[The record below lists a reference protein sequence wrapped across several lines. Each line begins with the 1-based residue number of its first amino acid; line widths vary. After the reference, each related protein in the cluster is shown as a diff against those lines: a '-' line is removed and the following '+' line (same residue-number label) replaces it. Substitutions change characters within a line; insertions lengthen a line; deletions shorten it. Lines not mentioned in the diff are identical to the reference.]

1 MKRKAFVPPRL
12 LAAEVGRTVVA
23 AAQPEQRSTAPLPI
37 SVFDCVFSKCK
48 PGSKR
53 SGSSTDGSLCITGA
67 TAQVLDLQ
75 LRVASSG
82 ALPPAVAAAFHNA
95 HAAATAAVAAG
106 QPLGPLW
113 QTHEEMP
120 DLMVADCRVC
130 VDDDRGACIQPDEW
144 QLRQDVA
151 AEAKAGKPQHTGK
164 AIAADNIGAKML
176 ASMGWRPGEHP
187 ANEAAPVLPLRWGRD
202 GLGSNPQVKQLGL
215 RQRIRI
221 DHMHAL
227 HASPQQ
233 SLMPLG
239 GAGHFSYYHHRG
251 GRVVAM
257 VRIIDGEIVQDD
269 DPRVTG
275 QAAAPPPARQ
285 GPPLAQPP
293 PPSAARRGGF
303 DFSAPPLR
311 VVPDDSGSNIAN
323 LPNLVVFGR
332 TIHPQHVLMLIAAC
346 VFFGVKGLVFTSTSR
361 TISQHRT
368 EMVGGGNRPGH
379 KTPCSACWDRHRLA
393 GVIPRRPGLL
403 RILGRQE
410 ADPASCR
417 NQTECCCTSQT
428 RVDDLMN
435 QNVMPAAANV
445 WMSLKVGQ
453 ARKKFG
459 VKYPTLY
466 EDATKP
472 NAKAFNCRAHQN
484 SLENLP
490 SFYALLLVAGIR
502 YPVSA
507 SIAGAVALV
516 GRIAYFIG
524 YSTGEPSARMRGAF
538 THLGVI
544 ALAGMVARWAMERQD
559 VVSRIQLLQAAD
571 LPTALH
577 GLLKEAQSLLKPPS
591 RCTSGAGAPQPASA
605 DARLSLVLA
614 ILELLERAALLTSQH
629 CDSTIIKASASGSQA
644 QLLAAFQKHS
654 WMWELLLRKHLADL
668 LLRPAAAQIFVEA
681 AAGLPSIVQER
692 LYSLWRQQLLLSQ
705 HDSQPL
711 HLSPVLLQQ
720 LLEQLRLCFQAR
732 SIALPQLPGDVP
744 QTAGASAAAADA
756 ARQPLLP
763 QSGGTE
769 VRVVLREHL
778 PSLLHLLLTAC
789 CCGGGDGRQPAEVT
803 SSQQHADGSSGRASG
818 NAPHAPSLSSMQ
830 SAAAAGVRQ
839 SQRPQAGGSSS
850 LRQAQQV
857 ASGAGSSPVGACCQ
871 VAVGSS
877 AVREGLLRHAV
888 LLVSKLSNPDALH
901 EMLSILPQHHA
912 GCGAGADS
920 DSDRDEGRSQQQQ
933 RQLSRRDAAKV
944 QTAVALIE
952 VCLDGMLT
960 LPKLAAAV
968 HQQLHGKASSTGG
981 GVTDSRPAQQDAG
994 ANPSSSGAASR
1005 PAAASAMAASV
1016 AEAAGSQQAVGTAA
1030 AAAAEGREEEELR
1043 HSVGLMLG
1051 MHRELSRLQ
1060 AEQELQGE
1068 SCPCCL
1074 LLPAL
1079 LAPARA
1085 STRSSSAVVCCCG
1098 VAANDAGPGGELQS
1112 GSGSRQRQQA
1122 QALSPPACQRLLS
1135 MLAEVQPQPQQQQ
1148 TVAPKQ
1154 QQHVPSPAAVASPND
1169 PADLKL
1175 ADSQAIGGGG
1185 NTRRSTGARGR
1196 EQAALGV
1203 GYQSPPALLLVP
1215 PQLAVQGLELVCRAV
1230 AADGSGS
1237 GSWSKLPPAGS
1248 ISGAS
1253 RLADMAV
1260 SVSAIYL
1267 ACYQAMWGGR
1277 VLRSAEAYQ
1286 LLLVAAKLRMLLHSS
1301 GGGSTQAGAGTADNE
1316 AAAEAALVAQN
1327 AVSGR
1332 RRRPRSCAADL
1343 QPLGAAGAATIAA
1356 GGATSR
1362 AKRLKADPGGQDGD
1376 AVRQLLQLFQQ
1387 QPLSAPQAG
1396 QPGEALAGSGPGSQQ
1411 GQVQQQHRGGRR
1423 VVAVQVQ
1430 QRPEG
1435 SAQPSSASAHKRIT
1449 PQQLAPSAAAA
1460 AAAAGVLLLPA
1471 GSQQQQEQPQQA
1483 EVPARGNIVA
1493 AAHGAMAADGRVQQR
1508 VVISKAA
1515 NMTEEEQDEV
1525 WAAYIAD
1532 KEFLVEMLGDADYQ
1546 QWYDEGAHPLRR
1558 QQHRAGGLEAAWAA
1572 VLGGPAAGSLVQQQL
1587 PRSLLQ
1593 ASGQMPWDA
1602 AAAACLRLLRLLLRS
1617 LGSGGADPVAVA
1629 AGADASAAPALLCS
1643 AQQSSVLLRAFAAPL
1658 RRQGALAAA
1667 NALLGITGSMHIST
1681 AVKAAQ
1687 AAPAGGVLLLL
1698 SAHLLALVRGERSA
1712 AESSLFG
1719 GSLCDGRPE
1728 RPAPGRQWATG
1739 RCRLTAPPLLD
1750 AYAALLADLLAAAQ
1764 RDVAADPT
1772 CGLGKPLQRHQL
1784 QLRPVELSAALAT
1797 RLMLLPPPT
1806 QHMLAPGCALLLRL
1820 AVADAD
1826 AQQAMAQLAALLWML
1841 AQAQQSE
1848 GGVPH
1853 SWCGGLTAAVRVP
1866 PDCPEWLLG
1875 EALMLE
1881 GPREVASQGHAL
1893 LLRPLREVQAAAAAE
1908 LLTQLRQSVA
1918 QRLEQQQQQQQQQQ
1932 QEEEGSFG
1940 VVALSAEVLLPA
1952 ADACH
1957 ASVQLLLL
1965 EWQAH
1970 KPRRQG
1976 VSGDGS
1982 DAESEEAEE
1991 EAEQSEHP
1999 LLAGSPAAVAELAGL
2014 AAALC
2019 LAGAA
2024 AGGTLASLVDAAPA
2038 CGGTLRP
2045 QQRGQQLRV
2054 QGAKI
2059 AGEHAPASTAAG
2071 VLALCNQFL
2080 EVADRLLQSGCLPPG
2095 VAQQQL
2101 EAACEQLE
2109 GQLQAVEQLCLALP
2123 QHHPL
2128 LLTLEAAMDAAPQ
2141 LWRPAPLQPD
2151 QSDDKGS
2158 QCSSSDDEQQSTQG
2172 GCQPGALIEQ
2182 QQQVP
2187 KGRVQ
2192 RYARKQRGRRLKDVR
2207 NPALRAMLAEDGCA
2221 GELDAEDLSDL
2232 EDFIVCNPERDYD
2245 SFFRRHFW
2253 QAKGSDSEEEEE
2265 QQQEEEEP
2273 QQAPRQKA
2281 AAGVADK
2288 AQAL

>member
-1 MKRKAFVPPRL
+1 
-12 LAAEVGRTVVA
+12 
-23 AAQPEQRSTAPLPI
+23 
-37 SVFDCVFSKCK
+37 
-48 PGSKR
+48 
-53 SGSSTDGSLCITGA
+53 
-67 TAQVLDLQ
+67 
-75 LRVASSG
+75 
-82 ALPPAVAAAFHNA
+82 
-95 HAAATAAVAAG
+95 
-106 QPLGPLW
+106 
-113 QTHEEMP
+113 
-120 DLMVADCRVC
+120 
-130 VDDDRGACIQPDEW
+130 
-144 QLRQDVA
+144 
-151 AEAKAGKPQHTGK
+151 
-164 AIAADNIGAKML
+164 
-176 ASMGWRPGEHP
+176 
-187 ANEAAPVLPLRWGRD
+187 
-202 GLGSNPQVKQLGL
+202 
-215 RQRIRI
+215 
-221 DHMHAL
+221 
-227 HASPQQ
+227 
-233 SLMPLG
+233 
-239 GAGHFSYYHHRG
+239 
-251 GRVVAM
+251 
-257 VRIIDGEIVQDD
+257 
-269 DPRVTG
+269 
-275 QAAAPPPARQ
+275 
-285 GPPLAQPP
+285 
-293 PPSAARRGGF
+293 
-303 DFSAPPLR
+303 
-311 VVPDDSGSNIAN
+311 
-323 LPNLVVFGR
+323 
-332 TIHPQHVLMLIAAC
+332 
-346 VFFGVKGLVFTSTSR
+346 
-361 TISQHRT
+361 
-368 EMVGGGNRPGH
+368 
-379 KTPCSACWDRHRLA
+379 
-393 GVIPRRPGLL
+393 
-403 RILGRQE
+403 
-410 ADPASCR
+410 
-417 NQTECCCTSQT
+417 
-428 RVDDLMN
+428 
-435 QNVMPAAANV
+435 
-445 WMSLKVGQ
+445 
-453 ARKKFG
+453 
-459 VKYPTLY
+459 
-466 EDATKP
+466 
-472 NAKAFNCRAHQN
+472 
-484 SLENLP
+484 
-490 SFYALLLVAGIR
+490 
-502 YPVSA
+502 
-507 SIAGAVALV
+507 
-516 GRIAYFIG
+516 
-524 YSTGEPSARMRGAF
+524 
-538 THLGVI
+538 
-544 ALAGMVARWAMERQD
+544 MERQD
-559 VVSRIQLLQAAD
+559 VLSRIQLLQAAD

-614 ILELLERAALLTSQH
+614 ILELLERAALLTTQH
-629 CDSTIIKASASGSQA
+629 CDSKIIKGSQA

-711 HLSPVLLQQ
+711 HLSPALLQQ
-720 LLEQLRLCFQAR
+720 LLDQLRLCFQAR
-732 SIALPQLPGDVP
+732 SITLPQLPGDVP
-744 QTAGASAAAADA
+744 QTAGAPAAATDA

-818 NAPHAPSLSSMQ
+818 NAPHAPSLTSMQ

-857 ASGAGSSPVGACCQ
+857 ASGAGSSPVGACRQ
-871 VAVGSS
+871 VADGSS
-877 AVREGLLRHAV
+877 AMREGLLRHAV

-901 EMLSILPQHHA
+901 EMLSILPQQHA

-920 DSDRDEGRSQQQQ
+920 DSDSDEGRSQQQQ

-968 HQQLHGKASSTGG
+968 HQQLHGKASSTGCG
-981 GVTDSRPAQQDAG
+981 ATDSRPAQQDAV

-1043 HSVGLMLG
+1043 HSVGLMMG

-1060 AEQELQGE
+1060 AEQELQ
-1068 SCPCCL
+1068 
-1074 LLPAL
+1074 
-1079 LAPARA
+1079 
-1085 STRSSSAVVCCCG
+1085 
-1098 VAANDAGPGGELQS
+1098 GPGGELQS

-1135 MLAEVQPQPQQQQ
+1135 MLADVQPQPQQRQ
-1148 TVAPKQ
+1148 TVALKQ
-1154 QQHVPSPAAVASPND
+1154 QRHVPSPAAVASPNN
-1169 PADLKL
+1169 PADSKL

-1185 NTRRSTGARGR
+1185 NTCRSTGARGR

-1203 GYQSPPALLLVP
+1203 GDQTPPALLLVP

-1237 GSWSKLPPAGS
+1237 GSWSRLPPAGS

-1286 LLLVAAKLRMLLHSS
+1286 LLLVAARLRMLLHSG
-1301 GGGSTQAGAGTADNE
+1301 GGGSTQVGAGTADNE

-1387 QPLSAPQAG
+1387 QPLPAPQAG
-1396 QPGEALAGSGPGSQQ
+1396 QPGEALAGSAPVSQQ

-1430 QRPEG
+1430 QEPEG
-1435 SAQPSSASAHKRIT
+1435 SAQPGSAAAHKRIT

-1471 GSQQQQEQPQQA
+1471 GSQQPQEQPQQA
-1483 EVPARGNIVA
+1483 EVPARGNSVA
-1493 AAHGAMAADGRVQQR
+1493 AAHGAMAADGRAQQR

-1629 AGADASAAPALLCS
+1629 AGADASAAPPLLCS

-1784 QLRPVELSAALAT
+1784 QLRPVDLSAALAT
-1797 RLMLLPPPT
+1797 RFMLLPPPT

-1848 GGVPH
+1848 GGVPR
-1853 SWCGGLTAAVRVP
+1853 SWCDGLTAAVRVP

-1893 LLRPLREVQAAAAAE
+1893 LLGPLREVQAAAAAE
-1908 LLTQLRQSVA
+1908 LLTQLRQRVA
-1918 QRLEQQQQQQQQQQ
+1918 QRLEQQQQQQQQQ
-1932 QEEEGSFG
+1932 EEEDSSR

-1957 ASVQLLLL
+1957 AAVQLLLL

-1970 KPRRQG
+1970 KPRRPG
-1976 VSGDGS
+1976 PSGDGS

-1991 EAEQSEHP
+1991 EAEQSEHL
-1999 LLAGSPAAVAELAGL
+1999 LLAGSPAAAAELAGL

-2045 QQRGQQLRV
+2045 QQRGQQPRL

-2071 VLALCNQFL
+2071 VLAMCNQFL

-2158 QCSSSDDEQQSTQG
+2158 QCSSSDEEQQSTQG
-2172 GCQPGALIEQ
+2172 DCQPGVLNKQ
-2182 QQQVP
+2182 QQQVL

-2192 RYARKQRGRRLKDVR
+2192 RHARKQRGRQLKDVR

-2281 AAGVADK
+2281 AAGMADK